1 MIIEGDSDIL
11 STDLDP
17 SIFSKDD
24 AVGME
29 GKISIVAKWTSAPEK
44 RE

>member
-17 SIFSKDD
+17 LIFSKDD
-24 AVGME
+24 AVVVDA
-29 GKISIVAKWTSAPEK
+29 KISIVAKGADAPGK
-44 RE
+44 RV